1 MNYELYT
8 LPNCEMCEK
17 VKAHLKRAKIVYSE
31 FGLVTG
37 AGRSSFSVTLRNVRE
52 NIKRENQGVILPV
65 LIRRG
70 DSKIEVVAQ
79 GEKILGHQFS

>member
-17 VKAHLKRAKIVYSE
+17 VKAHLKGAKIVYSE
-31 FGLVTG
+31 FELGTG
-37 AGRSSFSVTLRNVRE
+37 AGRNSFSATLKNVRE
-52 NIKRENQGVILPV
+52 NIERENQGVSLPV
-65 LIRRG
+65 LIGRG

-79 GEKILGHQFS
+79 GGKILGHQFS